1 MNKNKSISTGGSIG
15 LTGIILAVLIALKIA
30 GVIDWSW
37 WIVLMPLWVEI
48 GLVALVVLIIYV
60 VAILKKEN
68 LI

>member
-1 MNKNKSISTGGSIG
+1 MNKNKSISTGSGIG
-15 LTGIILAVLIALKIA
+15 LTGIILAILVALKIA

-37 WIVLMPLWVEI
+37 WIVLIPLWVEI

-60 VAILKKEN
+60 VAILKKNN

>member
-1 MNKNKSISTGGSIG
+1 MNRNKSISTGGG
-15 LTGIILAVLIALKIA
+15 VGFTGIILAILVALKIA

-60 VAILKKEN
+60 VAILKKNN